1 MAIGKIDSLLSL
13 KPENFSINHYEGY
26 ANMPSL
32 LYTER
37 NGAIDGEINNL
48 LAQQVFRVFKQ
59 YGDSATL
66 YISDN
71 TPIVTFFAHDKH
83 NESGYCGRVFHL
95 TMENGETRT
104 IKGPW
109 SSRPAVFNTEVINLG
124 DLIVEVVIN
133 NVVNHMRV
141 KDIEPYLPHN
151 IDLWSVVSSGTE
163 FEVHPVDTRN
173 GVLDPLFRKVQN
185 DRNTYYVLG
194 AKLTHLAL

>member
-1 MAIGKIDSLLSL
+1 MAIGKIDSRLSL

-37 NGAIDGEINNL
+37 NGAIDGEIKNL
-48 LAQQVFRVFKQ
+48 QAQQVFRVFQ
-59 YGDSATL
+59 QWGDTTTL

-71 TPIVTFFAHDKH
+71 TPIVTFCCHDKRD
-83 NESGYCGRVFHL
+83 ESGYGGRVFHL

-109 SSRPAVFNTEVINLG
+109 SSRESIFNAEVISLG

-133 NVVNHMRV
+133 GVVNHMRV

-151 IDLWSVVSSGTE
+151 IDLWSVAHSGTE
-163 FEVHPVDTRN
+163 FSVHPVDTRN